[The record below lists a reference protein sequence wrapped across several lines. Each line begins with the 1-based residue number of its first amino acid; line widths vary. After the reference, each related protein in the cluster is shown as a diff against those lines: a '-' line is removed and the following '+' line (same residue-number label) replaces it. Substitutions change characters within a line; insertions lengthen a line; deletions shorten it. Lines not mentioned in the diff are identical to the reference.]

1 MRNSFSSSNMFQ
13 AQPTVTSPGLNSFG
27 YYKACSSDG
36 RFCVICN
43 TYYEEAQHRWVRMC
57 WHFRDGS
64 YTGADG
70 TYL

>member
-1 MRNSFSSSNMFQ
+1 MQNSFSSSNL
-13 AQPTVTSPGLNSFG
+13 AQVQPVVASPGSGPLGF
-27 YYKACSSDG
+27 YKACTADG

-43 TYYEEAQHRWVRMC
+43 TYFEPAHQRWVRIC